1 MEVWSM
7 LLSATILPA
16 MKFKL
21 RQSTI
26 TFYPALCEEWYLLVV
41 FLKQASKAMTF
52 TTLLII
58 LPAIKI

>member
-1 MEVWSM
+1 M

-21 RQSTI
+21 RQITI

-41 FLKQASKAMTF
+41 FLKQESKAMAF
-52 TTLLII
+52 TALQII
-58 LPAIKI
+58 LPATQI